1 MTAILKTENLGKQ
14 YRIARHR
21 SQSAHS
27 YVALRDELT
36 QMVRT
41 GFGLW
46 GKKQPKTEPFWA
58 LQNISLRI
66 EPGQR
71 VGIIGRNGA
80 GKSTLLKLIS
90 RITAP
95 TTGSIR
101 LRGRVSSLLEVGTG
115 FHPELTGRENIF
127 LNGAV
132 LGMSRAEIRYKF
144 DEIVDFAEVETFLD
158 TPVKRY
164 SSGMR
169 VRLAFAVAAH
179 LEPEILVV
187 DEVLAVGDLRFQ
199 KKCLGKMEQVGGEGR
214 TVLIVSHNMGII
226 DRLCNRGIVLDKG
239 EMALDA
245 SATDAVA
252 AYHAMGG
259 SCAGEILRL
268 SDNPAHPVITGV
280 RFMGEKQDS
289 PVQCGSPMNVLLNY
303 EVQSSQH
310 LSAGLPHL
318 QVSMSIKSASGELKT
333 ACCSMQQP
341 HFGPA
346 PAKGT
351 LCCHVDKSPIMP
363 GEYTVQINLNHN
375 GQACSR
381 LVNHPLHVHGGDYF
395 GYGTEPVEHRDGIY
409 MAHRWELYDS
419 LTDKKRETK
428 A

>member
-14 YRIARHR
+14 YSIARNKGR
-21 SQSAHS
+21 SAAFG
-27 YVALRDELT
+27 YVALRDELAR
-36 QMVRT
+36 MART

-46 GKKQPKTEPFWA
+46 GDRRPKNEPFWA
-58 LQNISLRI
+58 LRDVNLRI

-71 VGIIGRNGA
+71 VGIVGRNGA

-132 LGMSRAEIRYKF
+132 LGMTRREIRRNF

-164 SSGMR
+164 SSGMH

-179 LEPEILVV
+179 LEPEILLV

-214 TVLIVSHNMGII
+214 TVIIVSHNMGII
-226 DRLCNRGIVLDKG
+226 DRLCDRGIVLDG
-239 EMALDA
+239 GRVALDA
-245 SATDAVA
+245 SATEAVA
-252 AYHAMGG
+252 AYHEMGG
-259 SCAGEILRL
+259 TCAGEILHL
-268 SDNPAHPVITGV
+268 SDNPGHPVITGV
-280 RFMGEKQDS
+280 RFMGQTPDS
-289 PVQCGSPMNVLLNY
+289 PVQCGAPMNVLLDY
-303 EVQSSQH
+303 AVLSPAHQSVE
-310 LSAGLPHL
+310 LPHL
-318 QVSMSIKSASGELKT
+318 QASMAIRSPSGELKT

-341 HFGPA
+341 HFGPV
-346 PAKGT
+346 PAAGT
-351 LCCHVDKSPIMP
+351 LCCRVEKSPVMP

-375 GQACSR
+375 GLACSR
-381 LVNHPLHVHGGDYF
+381 LINQPLHVHGGDYF
-395 GYGTEPVEHRDGIY
+395 GHGFEPVEHRDGIY
-409 MAHRWELYDS
+409 ITHRWGLHDPS
-419 LTDKKRETK
+419 GGNGAPR
-428 A
+428 